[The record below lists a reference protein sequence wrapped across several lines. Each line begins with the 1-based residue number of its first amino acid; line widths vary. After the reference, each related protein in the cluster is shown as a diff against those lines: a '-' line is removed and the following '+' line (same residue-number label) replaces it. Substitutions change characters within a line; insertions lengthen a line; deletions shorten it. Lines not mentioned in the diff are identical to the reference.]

1 MANSDNQ
8 VELKLNLNI
17 SGVQSALYDMIGDF
31 TGTGKQFDKITKKI
45 EESFKNL
52 EAVIKRF
59 GVNSKEAETAMKNY
73 QKTLTSLVANG
84 INPMAPS
91 FTKLQ
96 NAVNGTTGAIN
107 NAGNSVKKTNMTWTN
122 LALVVQDLPYG
133 FRGIQNNLPALVG
146 SFASA
151 TGAIYLAVSV
161 VIAAIT
167 AWDMGMFKTKE
178 TTDELKK
185 SQEDFA
191 KTLLSAQ
198 SSALESGIKLKK
210 YLQIAEDSTVS
221 EYRRKEALNAVKQ
234 EITKV
239 DENLGKSITTLA
251 KAKAAVDLYTES
263 LVQNAIVTTYT
274 QRAADL
280 TIQQTD
286 AQKKLNTEYQK
297 FTEIA
302 KKYGVSVN
310 MTNEELLNKAYRK
323 DNFLARISGDGLDS
337 AVNNLITINSLL
349 KETNTDLDK
358 SLKLALQNPLFK
370 LGDADKAAGSDDT
383 FSSNLRKENNLILTE
398 IKKRAQLL
406 KNYDD
411 GGFILGETPTEKAK
425 AAKKRKNDLETF
437 KDYAMSGDFGKSL
450 QGKTSSFFE
459 SLNPTQREADNE
471 IIVARNKLINDQAD
485 AYLRLA
491 DSISNYATN
500 AFLGLWNAMEQ
511 GATIGEALKL
521 MFIDLVKQIAAA
533 ALKALVFSIVL
544 SLLPTTGAAGM
555 ASTVA
560 KTKAGGFGDIF
571 KGVLGF
577 ANGGIVSGPTM
588 GLIGEYPGAKSNPEV
603 VAPLDKLKDLMA
615 SDSGGTFTI
624 KGQDLVL
631 AMNRSETALKYR
643 RG

>member
-1 MANSDNQ
+1 MENSENQ
-8 VELKLNLNI
+8 VELKLNLDV

-31 TGTGKQFDKITKKI
+31 TGTGKEFDKITKKI

-59 GVNSKEAETAMKNY
+59 GANSKEAEAALKRY

-84 INPMAPS
+84 VDPMSPS
-91 FTKLQ
+91 FMKLQ

-107 NAGNSVKKTNMTWTN
+107 NAGNSIKKNNMSWTN

-146 SFASA
+146 SFAAA

-167 AWDMGMFKTKE
+167 AWDMGLFKTKE

-198 SSALESGIKLKK
+198 GSALEAGVKLKK
-210 YLQIAEDSTVS
+210 YIQIAEDSTVS
-221 EYRRKEALNAVKQ
+221 EVRRKEALNAVKQ

-239 DENLGKSITTLA
+239 DANIGASITTLA
-251 KAKAAVDLYTES
+251 KAKKAVDLYTES
-263 LVQNAIVTTYT
+263 LIQNAVVTTYT

-280 TIQQTD
+280 TVQQTD
-286 AQKKLNTEYQK
+286 AQKKLNAEYQK
-297 FTEIA
+297 FTAIA
-302 KKYGVSVN
+302 KKYGVTVN

-323 DNFLARISGDGLDS
+323 DNFLARISGDGLDA

-349 KETNTDLDK
+349 NDTNKDLDK

-370 LGDADKAAGSDDT
+370 LGEPDKTVGSDNT
-383 FSSNLRKENNLILTE
+383 FSSNLRKENNLILIE
-398 IKKRAQLL
+398 IKKRAELL
-406 KNYDD
+406 KKYN

-425 AAKKRKNDLETF
+425 AAKTRKNEIETF
-437 KDYAMSGDFGKSL
+437 KDYAMSGTFGESL
-450 QGKTSSFFE
+450 QGKTSSFYE
-459 SLNPTQREADNE
+459 SLNPEQKEADDE
-471 IIVARNKLINDQAD
+471 AIVNRNKLINDQAD

-500 AFLGLWNAMEQ
+500 AFMGLWYAMEQ
-511 GATIGEALKL
+511 GASIGEALKL
-521 MFIDLVKQIAAA
+521 MFIDLAKQIAAA
-533 ALKALVFSIVL
+533 AIKALVFSIVL
-544 SLLPTTGAAGM
+544 SFLPTSGPNAI

-560 KTKAGGFGDIF
+560 KTKAGGFGSLF
-571 KGVLGF
+571 KNFLGF

-615 SDSGGTFTI
+615 GSGSGGTFVLR
-624 KGQDLVL
+624 GQDLVL
-631 AMNRSETALKYR
+631 AMSRSEKSLNLR